1 LTPRNSLAL
10 IQINHKIQKEP
21 SMSQKLKERKTEK
34 DFEKNFNP
42 EFMKRAI
49 ELSRRASIVEKTG
62 GVFGAVV
69 VKDNKIIAEGYNQV
83 TKQKDPTWHAEMQ
96 AIREACKKLGTPHLE
111 GCVLYTSAEC
121 CPMCM
126 ATAYWAHLDHIFYG
140 ATTEDSLKY
149 GDFAD
154 VDILDELRKNPQDRR
169 IKFTEKMR
177 PEAVE
182 IWKEFSKM
190 PDRARY

>member
-1 LTPRNSLAL
+1 MTQNLQTKK
-10 IQINHKIQKEP
+10 Q
-21 SMSQKLKERKTEK
+21 
-34 DFEKNFNP
+34 EKNFDKEFKE
-42 EFMKRAI
+42 EFMRKAI
-49 ELSRRASIVEKTG
+49 ELSRRASIIEKTG
-62 GVFGAVV
+62 GVFGAVI
-69 VKDNKIIAEGYNQV
+69 VKDGKIISEGYNQV
-83 TKQKDPTWHAEMQ
+83 KKYNDPTWHAEMQ
-96 AIREACKKLGTPHLE
+96 AIREACKKMGSPHLE
-111 GCVLYTSAEC
+111 GCVMYTSAEC

-126 ATAYWAHLDHIFYG
+126 ATAYWAHLDHVFYG

-154 VDILDELRKNPQDRR
+154 IDILDELRKEPRERR

-182 IWKEFSKM
+182 VWKEFSKM